1 MGVTYLSLLT
11 CSRLFMLY
19 ITESTQHLRE
29 MQVTDTNLANLG
41 CRECMARLLWQ
52 KGVGAGQL
60 EPPREEE
67 LPGDIRASPEAGSC
81 SIPQSFG
88 HSSPVPGRESPTG
101 PARSPDHPLAR
112 QGPDIGIDSSPEL
125 QVAGERVI
133 GGDSGY
139 CSWRKGQVETIDV
152 CYVGTVISP
161 FHKCGN

>member
-1 MGVTYLSLLT
+1 MYGKMALAEGGGGRTWPAGATPGGGAARGHQSITRGRQLLHP
-11 CSRLFMLY
+11 S
-19 ITESTQHLRE
+19 
-29 MQVTDTNLANLG
+29 V
-41 CRECMARLLWQ
+41 LWPL
-52 KGVGAGQL
+52 K
-60 EPPREEE
+60 
-67 LPGDIRASPEAGSC
+67 
-81 SIPQSFG
+81 
-88 HSSPVPGRESPTG
+88 SPVPGRESLTG

-112 QGPDIGIDSSPEL
+112 QGPDIGIDSPPEL